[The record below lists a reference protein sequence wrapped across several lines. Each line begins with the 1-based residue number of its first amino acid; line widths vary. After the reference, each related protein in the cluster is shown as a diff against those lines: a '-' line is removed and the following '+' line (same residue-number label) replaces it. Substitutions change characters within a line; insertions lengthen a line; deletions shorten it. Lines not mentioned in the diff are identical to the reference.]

1 MCASTSS
8 LATASMALAI
18 TAGKDMSRKNVK
30 KKNVIKEY
38 VIKDIPKNADF
49 IVITR
54 GASLA
59 SIDSMST
66 LSEQIQFFR
75 SLMP

>member
-8 LATASMALAI
+8 LATDSMAI

-54 GASLA
+54 GASLV
-59 SIDSMST
+59 SIAFMST
-66 LSEQIQFFR
+66 LSEQIQFLR
-75 SLMP
+75 S